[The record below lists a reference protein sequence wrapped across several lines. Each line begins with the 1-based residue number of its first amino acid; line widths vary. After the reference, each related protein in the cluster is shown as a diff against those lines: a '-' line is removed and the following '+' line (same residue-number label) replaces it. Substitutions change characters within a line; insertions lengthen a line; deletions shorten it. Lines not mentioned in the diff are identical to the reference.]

1 VIEVLSPRAERLA
14 EALRGRGFSVSDGP
28 DGALHVAGAEQAALG
43 DLALA
48 EGIAIHG
55 LRTEQA
61 SLEDVFFEL
70 TGEQAGPR

>member
-1 VIEVLSPRAERLA
+1 MTP
-14 EALRGRGFSVSDGP
+14 GD
-28 DGALHVAGAEQAALG
+28 DGALRVTGRRAGG
-43 DLALA
+43 DRRPRLA

-70 TGEQAGPR
+70 TGEQAAPR